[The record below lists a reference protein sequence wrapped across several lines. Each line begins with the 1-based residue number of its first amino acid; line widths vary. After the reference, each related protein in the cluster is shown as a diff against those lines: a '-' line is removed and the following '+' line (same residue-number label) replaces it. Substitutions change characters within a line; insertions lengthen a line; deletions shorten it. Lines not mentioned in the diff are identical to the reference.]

1 MTISNL
7 ESEDFGEYEIEITY
21 ARGLNFEK
29 PKRVFPVILEEAH
42 GPAVVRIVGNRPIR
56 SDSLLI
62 LKCEA
67 EVVNPMPSIEWYH
80 GGVKVDAT
88 SSTQR
93 RNATVDPATNR
104 KKMDVV
110 SEYNLV
116 PSALQNGDSV
126 ECRVSNPIINGVEK
140 SVSEV
145 LNVTFPPTTPR
156 IQLLHKHPDWIVANE
171 DQLVVECDL
180 SDGAVGNPPA
190 ELALIRDGDVVLT
203 KASADEKRRIQFKTL
218 VDRVDDSATFKCV
231 AKNSIGETES
241 ESRRIRVA
249 FGPTTVN
256 ATASATTVKAGE
268 VVSLKCS
275 VEGTSPAPIIQ
286 WLKDGALLQ
295 SGAASNS
302 IPEDEVRQMFRWTFR
317 FAFGR
322 RGDGCL
328 LLPVCMLK
336 VIHKYLK
343 QSRNLRRRICWVL
356 PENER
361 CLNRQS
367 AR

>member
-1 MTISNL
+1 M
-7 ESEDFGEYEIEITY
+7 
-21 ARGLNFEK
+21 
-29 PKRVFPVILEEAH
+29 
-42 GPAVVRIVGNRPIR
+42 VRIVGNRPIR

-67 EVVNPMPSIEWYH
+67 EVVNPMPSVEWYH
-80 GGVKVDAT
+80 GGVKVNA
-88 SSTQR
+88 STQQ
-93 RNATVDPATNR
+93 RNATVDPGTNR

-116 PSALQNGDSV
+116 PSALQNGDEV

-156 IQLLHKHPDWIVANE
+156 ITLRHKHPDWIFANE

-203 KASADEKRRIQFKTL
+203 KASADEKKKIHFKTL
-218 VDRVDDSATFKCV
+218 VDRVDDAATFKCV

-249 FGPTTVN
+249 YGPTSVKIN
-256 ATASATTVKAGE
+256 ASDTTVKAGE
-268 VVSLKCS
+268 SVSLKCS
-275 VEGTSPAPIIQ
+275 VEGTSPPPIIQ
-286 WLKDGALLQ
+286 WLKDGTLFQ
-295 SGAASNS
+295 TGAASNA
-302 IPEDEVRQMFRWTFR
+302 IPEDEVRR
-317 FAFGR
+317 
-322 RGDGCL
+322 
-328 LLPVCMLK
+328 
-336 VIHKYLK
+336 
-343 QSRNLRRRICWVL
+343 
-356 PENER
+356 
-361 CLNRQS
+361 
-367 AR
+367 